1 MTLSQFENL
10 ELAVGKG
17 ENRFTMSRGSF
28 VYKQKFAWKRQ
39 LKLTGKTEV
48 DTKKY
53 TLSYEDKK
61 THDKYEIDVAQNET
75 GVISVKCRTPENKDV
90 NRWWISFPADKNERI
105 YGCGET
111 YSEFNLKG
119 QKVRIWVAEH
129 QNANRI
135 GKKIIL
141 EKKLITNWQKMK

>member
-17 ENRFTMSRGSF
+17 ENHFTMSRGSF

-53 TLSYEDKK
+53 TLLSNSSFLL
-61 THDKYEIDVAQNET
+61 TT
-75 GVISVKCRTPENKDV
+75 KDV
-90 NRWWISFPADKNERI
+90 NYLS
-105 YGCGET
+105 Y
-111 YSEFNLKG
+111 
-119 QKVRIWVAEH
+119 
-129 QNANRI
+129 NASY
-135 GKKIIL
+135 KKTN
-141 EKKLITNWQKMK
+141 KKPLL